1 MTIDLLVRRSSNFVL
16 WAPGQHAPRLIIGT
30 FEAGAPPTLRDRQSF
45 SLTPVAG
52 VSDLFE
58 ISPLAC
64 GLQNGVVYH
73 YWFEVDDTNLGHQP
87 GARIA
92 VCDPLATTTDWRL
105 TEGDQPAA
113 VTKFEGAR
121 LVPCDPDGTA
131 ATAAAVPD
139 VRRLPQNNRMIVYEL
154 PTAWAS
160 RPRGGGVERGVGT
173 FRDIVAMVDA
183 GAGGAN
189 FPDLEASQPGRAHI
203 AELGINAIE
212 LLPPA
217 DSLFDREW
225 GYGTSHLNAPDY
237 ELGYPE
243 GHSWPTANLDLRR
256 LVETCHGKGIRVLV
270 DIVMGF
276 ARNGPYQHIDFDG
289 FHIAFDRNHPPDD
302 PDAFTSRPGEA
313 RQDFGSRLFRYV
325 KPATTYDP
333 IQGRDADLQSRPASA
348 ARRAGALDARF
359 PRRRLSHRQR
369 RNGGEL
375 GLHSSVHGERP
386 RRFPRA
392 VHGAGPVHGRSG
404 RALPGG
410 RRGTARAARHH
421 PAGRGSTRCGTRSS
435 ASTSGP
441 PCSGRAPMV
450 NRSNSTVRKAI
461 DCRAFHYH
469 DLAEAVIYLGTHD
482 VEGFHKERLATM
494 FRYRFPL
501 DDGMDDAQRDRQNQ
515 EVARRVK
522 LGFACLLTAV
532 GIPMI
537 LAGDE
542 FADEHDLFNI
552 RGSISNQSGK
562 QVDPVNF
569 SRLEGG
575 DNAWRRSVLT
585 HVKRLIA
592 LRATH
597 PALAMNDTEFLHTDF
612 TPGRRVLVWQRGH
625 ASDPVIVVANFSDFE
640 TEDPFDPS
648 SEYVVPNWPHRD
660 DFLWRE
666 VSQQRDV
673 PPAFV
678 GREPLFPWEA
688 KVYARRLQ
696 SR

>member
-1 MTIDLLVRRSSNFVL
+1 MTIDLLVRRSSHFVL
-16 WAPGQHAPRLIIGT
+16 WAPGQHAPRLIIGV
-30 FEAGAPPTLRDRQSF
+30 FEPGAPPALRDRQTF
-45 SLTPVAG
+45 GLARAAG

-58 ISPLAC
+58 ISPVTC
-64 GLQNGVVYH
+64 GLQGGVVYH
-73 YWFEVDDTNLGHQP
+73 YWFEVDDTGPGHQA

-92 VCDPLATTTDWRL
+92 VCDPLATATDWRL
-105 TEGDQPAA
+105 TEEDQPAA
-113 VTKFEGAR
+113 VIAFDGAR

-131 ATAAAVPD
+131 VTAAAVPD

-154 PTAWAS
+154 PTAWAR

-173 FRDIVAMVDA
+173 FRDVVAMVEP
-183 GAGGAN
+183 GAAGAN
-189 FPDLEASQPGRAHI
+189 FDDLEASAPGRAHI
-203 AELGINAIE
+203 AELGVNAIE

-217 DSLFDREW
+217 DSYFDREW

-243 GHSWPTANLDLRR
+243 RHSWPTANADLRR
-256 LVETCHGKGIRVLV
+256 LVETCHARGIRVLV

-289 FHIAFDRNHPPDD
+289 FHIAFDRDHPPDD

-333 IQGRDADLQSRPASA
+333 IAGHDATFNPARHLQLAALARWMRDFRVDGYRIDSVETVANWDFLQAFMESGRSDFRSMCAAQGVSATDADARYLVVGEELHEPLDLLRQGRLH
-348 ARRAGALDARF
+348 ALWHEKFR
-359 PRRRLSHRQR
+359 
-369 RNGGEL
+369 EYI
-375 GLHSSVHGERP
+375 
-386 RRFPRA
+386 
-392 VHGAGPVHGRSG
+392 
-404 RALPGG
+404 
-410 RRGTARAARHH
+410 RAALLGQN
-421 PAGRGSTRCGTRSS
+421 ADGESFE
-435 ASTSGP
+435 
-441 PCSGRAPMV
+441 
-450 NRSNSTVRKAI
+450 STVRKAI
-461 DCRAFHYH
+461 DCRAFHYR

-494 FRYRFPL
+494 FRYMFPL
-501 DDGMDDAQRDRQNQ
+501 EDGMSDEQRERRNR

-542 FADEHDLFNI
+542 FADEHDLFDI
-552 RGSISNQSGK
+552 RGSIANQSGK

-569 SRLEGG
+569 SRLEGS

-585 HVKRLIA
+585 HVQRLIA
-592 LRATH
+592 LRTTH

-625 ASDPVIVVANFSDFE
+625 AADPVIVVANFSDFE
-640 TEDPFDPS
+640 TADPFGPS
-648 SEYVVPNWPHRD
+648 SEYVVPNWPHRH

-673 PPAFV
+673 PEAFV

-688 KVYARRLQ
+688 KVYARR
-696 SR
+696 

>member
-1 MTIDLLVRRSSNFVL
+1 VTIDLLVRRSSNFVL
-16 WAPGQHAPRLIIGT
+16 WAPRQNAPRLIIGT
-30 FEAGAPPTLRDRQSF
+30 FQPGAPPVLHDRQSF
-45 SLTPVAG
+45 PLLAVAG
-52 VSDLFE
+52 LADLFE
-58 ISPLAC
+58 ISPVAC

-73 YWFEVDDTNLGHQP
+73 YWFEVDDTGIGHQP

-105 TEGDQPAA
+105 YEGDQPAA
-113 VTKFEGAR
+113 VTKFEGNR
-121 LVPCDPDGTA
+121 LVPCDPDGA
-131 ATAAAVPD
+131 AVTAAAAPD
-139 VRRLPQNNRMIVYEL
+139 VRRLPQNNRLIVYEL
-154 PTAWAS
+154 PTAWAR

-173 FRDIVAMVDA
+173 FRDVLAMVDA
-183 GAGGAN
+183 GAEGAN
-189 FPDLEASQPGRAHI
+189 FEDLEASRAGRAHI

-237 ELGYPE
+237 ELGHPE
-243 GHSWPTANLDLRR
+243 HHSWPTANADLRR
-256 LVETCHGKGIRVLV
+256 LVEACHARGIRILV
-270 DIVMGF
+270 DTVMGF
-276 ARNGPYQHIDFDG
+276 ARNGPYQHIDFDD
-289 FHIAFDRNHPPDD
+289 FHIAFDRRHPPDD

-325 KPATTYDP
+325 KTTTTYDP
-333 IQGRDADLQSRPASA
+333 VGGQNATFNPARHLQLAALARWMRDFHVDGYRIDSVETVANWDFIGAFMRNGRDDFRAVCSAQGLSTAEADARYIVVGEELHEPLEIIRQGRVQALWHEKFREYIRA
-348 ARRAGALDARF
+348 AL
-359 PRRRLSHRQR
+359 
-369 RNGGEL
+369 L
-375 GLHSSVHGERP
+375 GQ
-386 RRFPRA
+386 
-392 VHGAGPVHGRSG
+392 GAGGDSFE
-404 RALPGG
+404 
-410 RRGTARAARHH
+410 
-421 PAGRGSTRCGTRSS
+421 
-435 ASTSGP
+435 
-441 PCSGRAPMV
+441 
-450 NRSNSTVRKAI
+450 STVRKAI
-461 DCRAFHYH
+461 DCRAFGYH

-494 FRYRFPL
+494 FRYAFPL
-501 DDGMDDAQRDRQNQ
+501 VEGMTGAQRDRQDQ
-515 EVARRVK
+515 EIARRVK

-542 FADEHDLFNI
+542 FADEHDLFDI

-569 SRLEGG
+569 SRLEGD

-597 PALAMNDTEFLHTDF
+597 PALAVNEVRFLHADF
-612 TPGRRVLVWQRGH
+612 TPGRRVMVWQRGD
-625 ASDPVIVVANFSDFE
+625 AGNPVIVVANFSDFE
-640 TEDPFDPS
+640 TANPFDPG
-648 SEYVVPNWPHRD
+648 SEYVVPDWPHRD

-666 VSQQRDV
+666 VSQARDV

-678 GREPLFPWEA
+678 GREPLFRWEA
-688 KVYARRLQ
+688 KVYARR
-696 SR
+696 